1 MIGNIQLFIKTYKKS
16 REEYITIK
24 QQIIARLIEI
34 GINYKEIFYT
44 KDRLYFNSLN
54 ILVSFKSK
62 NPIEIIS
69 KFAPYQILCTY
80 NNIYSFDYSCNN
92 TILPFQINMIN
103 IHNFEMP
110 NFYYSYSIINSIIQ
124 YIAKSIG
131 LEFSI
136 DGLFVKIFENYDSS
150 CVKNLKSNKKLL
162 LSDNPIEIC
171 DFFGLNYSD
180 WLTGFETE
188 QDIYKWLTECVFFKS
203 NLFKIDID
211 SLKMISIKKRS
222 LVNKFLQY
230 IQNTMKYTAY
240 DEIVPYMNLQK
251 TAIGYFNKI
260 DTYMELTH
268 TGKK

>member
-34 GINYKEIFYT
+34 GINCKEIFYT
-44 KDRLYFNSLN
+44 KDRNYFNSLN

-69 KFAPYQILCTY
+69 KFSPSEIQCKY

-92 TILPFQINMIN
+92 TILPIQINLIN
-103 IHNFEMP
+103 IQNFEMT
-110 NFYYSYSIINSIIQ
+110 NFYYSYSIINSIIS
-124 YIAKSIG
+124 YISISIG
-131 LEFSI
+131 LEYGI
-136 DGLFVKIFENYDSS
+136 DGLSVKIFKNNMDSYDKNINNY
-150 CVKNLKSNKKLL
+150 KKIL

-171 DFFGLNYSD
+171 DFFGFNYSQ
-180 WLTGFETE
+180 WLLGFET
-188 QDIYKWLTECVFFKS
+188 QKDIYKWLKECLFFKS
-203 NLFKIDID
+203 NLFKLDNHI
-211 SLKMISIKKRS
+211 SQFKSIKKRALLS
-222 LVNKFLQY
+222 EFINY
-230 IQNTMKYTAY
+230 IQNTIEEHTY

-260 DTYMELTH
+260 DTYIELTH
-268 TGKK
+268 TEQM